1 MFKHKNKS
9 LYLEFNKIYR
19 EFYLMGT
26 IIYLTRHGETE
37 WNIEKRLQGRGD
49 SPLTENGI
57 QRAKELRDR
66 IKNIDIDVI
75 YSSPIKRAL
84 NTANILRG
92 NKNID
97 IVTDDRLMEMC
108 FGDYEG
114 KKIDIIQKEN
124 PNWDIKLIMQ
134 GNVEICSPNG
144 ENLKEVRERIS
155 KLMNKI
161 IAENM
166 GKSILIVTHGITL
179 KALMYYFKD
188 EDVNSEVMGQATLTK
203 INIDE
208 KNNFYIEFKNDD
220 SHFSI
225 KI

>member
-1 MFKHKNKS
+1 
-9 LYLEFNKIYR
+9 
-19 EFYLMGT
+19 MGT

-49 SPLTENGI
+49 SPLTKDGI

-97 IVTDDRLMEMC
+97 IITDDSLMEMC

-114 KKIDIIQKEN
+114 KKIDIVQEEN
-124 PNWDIKLIMQ
+124 PSWDINLIMQ
-134 GNVEICSPNG
+134 GNVEICAPNG

-161 IAENM
+161 IAENI

>member
-1 MFKHKNKS
+1 
-9 LYLEFNKIYR
+9 
-19 EFYLMGT
+19 MGT

-49 SPLTENGI
+49 SPLTKDGI

-161 IAENM
+161 IAENI

-188 EDVNSEVMGQATLTK
+188 KDVNSEVMGQATLTK

>member
-1 MFKHKNKS
+1 
-9 LYLEFNKIYR
+9 
-19 EFYLMGT
+19 MGT

-49 SPLTENGI
+49 SPLTKYGI

-97 IVTDDRLMEMC
+97 IITDDSLMEMC

-134 GNVEICSPNG
+134 GNVEICAPNG

-161 IAENM
+161 IAENI

-203 INIDE
+203 INIYE

>member
-1 MFKHKNKS
+1 
-9 LYLEFNKIYR
+9 
-19 EFYLMGT
+19 MGT

-49 SPLTENGI
+49 SPLTKDGI

-97 IVTDDRLMEMC
+97 IVTDDSLMEMC

-114 KKIDIIQKEN
+114 KKIDIVQEEN
-124 PNWDIKLIMQ
+124 PSWDINLIMQ
-134 GNVEICSPNG
+134 GNVEICAPNG

-188 EDVNSEVMGQATLTK
+188 KDVNSEVMGQATLTK

>member
-1 MFKHKNKS
+1 
-9 LYLEFNKIYR
+9 
-19 EFYLMGT
+19 MGT

-49 SPLTENGI
+49 SPLTKDGI

-97 IVTDDRLMEMC
+97 IVTDDSLMEMC

-114 KKIDIIQKEN
+114 KKIDIVQEEN
-124 PNWDIKLIMQ
+124 PSWDINLIMQ
-134 GNVEICSPNG
+134 GNVEICAPNG

>member
-1 MFKHKNKS
+1 
-9 LYLEFNKIYR
+9 
-19 EFYLMGT
+19 MGT

-49 SPLTENGI
+49 SPLTKYGI

-124 PNWDIKLIMQ
+124 PSWDINLIMQ
-134 GNVEICSPNG
+134 GNVEICAPNG

-161 IAENM
+161 IAENI

>member
-1 MFKHKNKS
+1 
-9 LYLEFNKIYR
+9 
-19 EFYLMGT
+19 MGT

-97 IVTDDRLMEMC
+97 IITDDSLMEMC

-124 PNWDIKLIMQ
+124 PSWDINLIMQ
-134 GNVEICSPNG
+134 GNVEICAPNG

-161 IAENM
+161 IAENI

>member
-1 MFKHKNKS
+1 
-9 LYLEFNKIYR
+9 
-19 EFYLMGT
+19 MGT

-49 SPLTENGI
+49 SPLTKYGI

-134 GNVEICSPNG
+134 GNVEICAPNG

-188 EDVNSEVMGQATLTK
+188 KDVNSEVMGQATLTK